1 MVAAKLGDRRR
12 AAHLPVM
19 KTVVLLAGLIAATAG
34 PAAAQAYRDP
44 LPWSRGVTADPG
56 YIADRQR
63 LEMDRLRARADA
75 NRYEADR
82 NRFESQLTIQDLRA
96 RRQPAPA
103 AEPSVRILRSP
114 EEERAAREAAT
125 ARRET
130 VQGQTGQI
138 DAWLDRGDD

>member
-82 NRFESQLTIQDLRA
+82 NRFES